1 MWSFLTLKGVDV
13 RVFGLWILW
22 RGSLRL
28 GLLGGVLGF
37 LMLSSILSQ
46 LLTTSLVPSINIR
59 VGLQGEQVLG
69 KLFWKRL
76 AGLRVPQ
83 PPVAHGILQ
92 EGDVLFGSEENLEG
106 FPAGEAAG
114 GEGGD
119 AGRSEVV
126 VGLRLERVLAA
137 GDLPHPGD
145 GLVVHGDKEPYAGL
159 ARASHGQGEDG
170 ARS

>member
-1 MWSFLTLKGVDV
+1 MWSFLSLERVDV
-13 RVFGLWILW
+13 RVFGLWMLW

-37 LMLSSILSQ
+37 LVLSSILSQ
-46 LLTTSLVPSINIR
+46 LLTTGLVPSINIR
-59 VGLQGEQVLG
+59 IGLQREQVLG
-69 KLFWKRL
+69 KLFGKGL
-76 AGLRVPQ
+76 AGLWVPQ

-92 EGDVLFGSEENLEG
+92 EGNVFFGSEEDFEG

-114 GEGGD
+114 REGGY

-126 VGLRLERVLAA
+126 VGLRLEGVLAA

-145 GLVVHGDKEPYAGL
+145 GLVVHGDKEPYARL
-159 ARASHGQGEDG
+159 ARASHG
-170 ARS
+170 